1 MAASGTTAGPAAP
14 AGPAGPAAPAG
25 PATRP
30 RPASPAGIQAAP
42 AALVRDFVNTLDVES
57 GEEQLQS
64 PRELARWL
72 RDRGLPAGRSVTD
85 ADLSAALAL
94 REGLR
99 AELRA
104 HHDNAGA
111 PARGHLDQVMAAYP
125 LRVSVRTGTPE
136 LEPVG
141 SGTSAGLAR
150 IVAAVAESHA
160 DRTWQRL
167 KVCAESTCQWA
178 FVDTSK
184 NQSRSWCSMRVC
196 GNRAKTKA
204 YRARHGQA

>member
-1 MAASGTTAGPAAP
+1 MAASGSQAG
-14 AGPAGPAAPAG
+14 
-25 PATRP
+25 
-30 RPASPAGIQAAP
+30 P
-42 AALVRDFVNTLDVES
+42 AALVRDFVNTLDVQS
-57 GEEQLQS
+57 GDEQLQS
-64 PRELARWL
+64 PAALAGWL
-72 RDRGLPAGRSVTD
+72 LDRGLPAGRPVTG

-99 AELRA
+99 AELRE
-104 HHDNAGA
+104 HHDKTGV
-111 PARGHLDQVMAAYP
+111 PPRSHLDQVMAAYP

-141 SGTSAGLAR
+141 GGTSAGLAR

-204 YRARHGQA
+204 YRARQGQAEPVARRPAATTRTRDN